1 MEKSINKTD
10 LKGFKNSDEN
20 LGASMVPG
28 MFNQAPMIRNKKSM
42 ETVPRYNSLR
52 TSLER

>member
-1 MEKSINKTD
+1 MLDEQVQQKQMLKQQGTMTQMEKSINKTD

-28 MFNQAPMIRNKKSM
+28 MFN
-42 ETVPRYNSLR
+42 
-52 TSLER
+52 